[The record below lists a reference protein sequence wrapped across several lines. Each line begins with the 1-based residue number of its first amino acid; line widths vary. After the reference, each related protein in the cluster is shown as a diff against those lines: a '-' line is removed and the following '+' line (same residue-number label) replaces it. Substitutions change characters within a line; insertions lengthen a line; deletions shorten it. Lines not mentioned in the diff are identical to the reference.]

1 MRNAGFMMMKYGGI
15 FGAGDRV
22 RTGDIDL
29 GKVALYQL
37 SYSRSMG
44 TFIFPQEQSRCQT
57 LWRSHSFETSYKLVG
72 NLFPCGR
79 LLFVGGAGSFA
90 DRARAG
96 VNPASN
102 SSRQANRRF
111 HTVVENSVEIK
122 RNWCVKT
129 MNAWDQ
135 IRNYLQLKVSAENY
149 SNWLKGTAFAG
160 LDGSTLYVSV
170 PDRETRV
177 WLEREFPSMVRGA
190 IQELALPVKHVTYE
204 AEPARGPMNQAVA
217 TVESNDPEQASGS
230 LNPKFT
236 FETFVVGACNQF
248 AHAAARSV
256 ATNPS
261 RSYNPLFL
269 YGGVGMGKTHLM
281 HAIGRELMDKH
292 GAMRIIYTSSE
303 RFMNEMIA
311 CIRTERMQQFHQR
324 YREADVLLIDDIQI
338 LGTKERTQ
346 DEFFHTFNE
355 LHDHQKQI
363 VISSDSPPKEIPG
376 LVERLRSRFEWGLIA
391 DIQAPDLETKMA
403 ILDKKAEAENIH
415 LPDDVRSFMAS
426 KTKSNVRELE
436 GALVKLMAYSSLTGT
451 PINLHMAQQVLKHL
465 VHVQDRRVTMD
476 SIQKAVAEHF
486 QVKPSQLKEKS
497 NTKKI
502 VYPRQVAMY
511 LVKELTNA
519 SLPEIGRA
527 FGGKHHTTVIH
538 SINKIE
544 KERHIDPE
552 LNRILHRLM
561 DSLQ

>member
-1 MRNAGFMMMKYGGI
+1 
-15 FGAGDRV
+15 
-22 RTGDIDL
+22 
-29 GKVALYQL
+29 
-37 SYSRSMG
+37 
-44 TFIFPQEQSRCQT
+44 
-57 LWRSHSFETSYKLVG
+57 
-72 NLFPCGR
+72 
-79 LLFVGGAGSFA
+79 
-90 DRARAG
+90 
-96 VNPASN
+96 
-102 SSRQANRRF
+102 
-111 HTVVENSVEIK
+111 
-122 RNWCVKT
+122 

-149 SNWLKGTAFAG
+149 NNWLKGTSFAG
-160 LDGSTLYVSV
+160 LDGTTLFVTV
-170 PDRETRV
+170 PDRETRA
-177 WLEREFPSMVRGA
+177 WLEREFPSMVRSA
-190 IQELALPVKHVTYE
+190 IQELSLPVKHVTYE
-204 AEPARGPMNQAVA
+204 AEPPRGPMNQAAA
-217 TVESNDPEQASGS
+217 TVENSDAESAAGS

-236 FETFVVGACNQF
+236 FDTFVVGACNQF

-292 GAMRIIYTSSE
+292 GSMRIIYTSSE

-324 YREADVLLIDDIQI
+324 YREADVLLVDDIQI

-346 DEFFHTFNE
+346 EEFFHTFNE

-376 LVERLRSRFEWGLIA
+376 LLERLRSRFEWGLMA

-403 ILDKKAEAENIH
+403 ILDKKAEAENVH

-436 GALVKLMAYSSLTGT
+436 GALVKLMAYSSLTGM

-486 QVKPSQLKEKS
+486 QIKPSQLKEKS

-511 LVKELTNA
+511 LVKELTSA

-538 SINKIE
+538 SVNKIE